1 MLLQHERY
9 NFSSMV
15 VAARLAFAQP
25 CLAAPPVLHK
35 CNLLMNVERVPLSSI
50 FHGSNKYILVDR
62 TLNVI
67 KKGERFR
74 LLERVIFLNEKKE
87 GAGMK
92 LESVNSILRIV
103 SFSWVREK
111 RLCKDRMKCDNNC
124 FYWDNFINMIHFY
137 FEGIK

>member
-1 MLLQHERY
+1 MDPT
-9 NFSSMV
+9 NPFWSI
-15 VAARLAFAQP
+15 AR
-25 CLAAPPVLHK
+25 
-35 CNLLMNVERVPLSSI
+35 
-50 FHGSNKYILVDR
+50 
-62 TLNVI
+62 I

-74 LLERVIFLNEKKE
+74 LLERVIFLNEKK
-87 GAGMK
+87 GRIGMK

-111 RLCKDRMKCDNNC
+111 RLCKDRMECDNNC

>member
-1 MLLQHERY
+1 MDPT
-9 NFSSMV
+9 NPFWSI
-15 VAARLAFAQP
+15 AR
-25 CLAAPPVLHK
+25 
-35 CNLLMNVERVPLSSI
+35 
-50 FHGSNKYILVDR
+50 
-62 TLNVI
+62 I

-74 LLERVIFLNEKKE
+74 LLEHVIFLNEKKE

-111 RLCKDRMKCDNNC
+111 RLCKDRMKYDNNC

-137 FEGIK
+137 FKGIK